1 MCDLPPPPAVGN
13 WGDEESD
20 EDVNNSVIV
29 SNIQNQNDEALLSN
43 LTPSVIVETL
53 DQQNVS
59 TSTTQNNYISDTT
72 FEALNLMESL
82 LKTVYE
88 QGFSKPSI
96 IQATAIPLILAN
108 PPKNLIA
115 QAKTGSGKTGA
126 FLLGVLSKINTTQNQ
141 PQGLILCPTRELAI
155 QIYDVALKFGRYIN
169 NLKIHLGIPQDNF
182 EAHRP
187 IQNAHLIIATPGTF
201 VTILTRN
208 LCSLNTLRVVIL
220 DEADQFLSE
229 QAHKNG
235 LIQITKKLPRGIQM
249 LCFSATF
256 PNEVKQLVEKFV
268 LPPLN
273 KIYTLNFKSDNI
285 AQFVVNC
292 RNLDHKNQVLYS
304 IYSKSMSTG
313 QGIIFC
319 NSKKNVR
326 YLADYFSSLGHT
338 VSTFTSDLTK
348 EERDRAMDDFRKG
361 KSTVFLATNLISRGI
376 DILAVVLIINYD
388 LPFKVDHSPD
398 ETSFIHRSGRSGR
411 FNFRGATV
419 NLVASERDQRAIE
432 KFEFV
437 METKFT
443 VATEQELPNKLD
455 QFISSQ
461 N

>member
-169 NLKIHLGIPQDNF
+169 NLKNSF
-182 EAHRP
+182 R
-187 IQNAHLIIATPGTF
+187 NS
-201 VTILTRN
+201 TR
-208 LCSLNTLRVVIL
+208 
-220 DEADQFLSE
+220 
-229 QAHKNG
+229 
-235 LIQITKKLPRGIQM
+235 
-249 LCFSATF
+249 
-256 PNEVKQLVEKFV
+256 
-268 LPPLN
+268 
-273 KIYTLNFKSDNI
+273 
-285 AQFVVNC
+285 
-292 RNLDHKNQVLYS
+292 
-304 IYSKSMSTG
+304 
-313 QGIIFC
+313 
-319 NSKKNVR
+319 
-326 YLADYFSSLGHT
+326 
-338 VSTFTSDLTK
+338 
-348 EERDRAMDDFRKG
+348 
-361 KSTVFLATNLISRGI
+361 
-376 DILAVVLIINYD
+376 
-388 LPFKVDHSPD
+388 
-398 ETSFIHRSGRSGR
+398 
-411 FNFRGATV
+411 
-419 NLVASERDQRAIE
+419 
-432 KFEFV
+432 
-437 METKFT
+437 
-443 VATEQELPNKLD
+443 
-455 QFISSQ
+455 
-461 N
+461 